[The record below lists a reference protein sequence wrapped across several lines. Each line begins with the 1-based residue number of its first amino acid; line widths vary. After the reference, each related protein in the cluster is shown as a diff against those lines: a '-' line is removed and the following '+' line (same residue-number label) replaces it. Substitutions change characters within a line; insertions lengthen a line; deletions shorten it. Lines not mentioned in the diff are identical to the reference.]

1 MKYIHISAEEQTN
14 NQAFEQSFLQK
25 LVEVFNTTM
34 QEK

>member
-1 MKYIHISAEEQTN
+1 MKYIHISAAQQTN
-14 NQAFEQSFLQK
+14 NQTSEESFLQK

>member
-1 MKYIHISAEEQTN
+1 MKYIHISAAEQTN
-14 NQAFEQSFLQK
+14 NQPFEQSFLQK